1 MSATP
6 SAIAY
11 LFGLEQFGIKLG
23 LDNIRSVCE
32 ALEHPERDFPSLIV
46 AGTNGKGSVAAMLET
61 ALRSAGY
68 ATGRFTSPHLTRVE
82 ERFVID
88 GHPVSEAA
96 LEYEADRLRTTVR
109 QLQDTGRLGSPPTFF
124 EATTAIALSLF
135 RHARVQVAILEVGMG
150 GRFDATN
157 VVTPVAAGITSID
170 LDHQQ
175 YLGPT
180 LERIAFEKAGVIK
193 PGMVVVVG
201 ETKPPVRRVLQDA
214 CRERDAEF
222 VASMDAT
229 TTHVTMRNGW
239 TVLELTTPIRHYGPV
254 LMALRGRHQ
263 VRNATVAVRL
273 LEKLH
278 KCELPVP
285 EAAIVEALAGT
296 RWPGRLDLVRV
307 DQRRSLL
314 MDAAH
319 NVAAA
324 TALAE
329 YLREAHPAGVHLV
342 FAALRDKD
350 VRGMVEALRDIV
362 THVTCV
368 PLKTHRAHDSNE
380 LAAIVRGVDPAL
392 PVRVAESPRA
402 GVDIAWQQGALACAA
417 GSVFLVGELIE
428 ELRRDDPTRALAG
441 LPG

>member
-1 MSATP
+1 MSAIP
-6 SAIAY
+6 SSIAY
-11 LFGLEQFGIKLG
+11 LFDLEQFGIKLG
-23 LDNIRSVCE
+23 LDNIRTLCE
-32 ALEHPERDFPSLIV
+32 ALEHPERDFASVIV

-68 ATGRFTSPHLTRVE
+68 LTGRFTSPHLTRVE

-88 GHPVSEAA
+88 GHPVAETA
-96 LEYEADRLRTTVR
+96 LVYEADRLRTTVR
-109 QLQDTGRLGSPPTFF
+109 QLQDTGRLGPPPTFF

-135 RHARVQVAILEVGMG
+135 QHARVRVAVLEVGMG

-170 LDHQQ
+170 FDHQQ
-175 YLGPT
+175 FLGST

-201 ETKPPVRRVLQDA
+201 ETKPKALRVLQDA
-214 CRERDAEF
+214 CRERDAAF
-222 VASMDAT
+222 VASTDAT

-239 TVLELTTPIRHYGPV
+239 TELELTTPVRHYEPV

-273 LEKLH
+273 LEELH
-278 KCELPVP
+278 RCGMPVP
-285 EAAIVEALAGT
+285 AAAIVEGLAGT

-307 DQRRSLL
+307 DERRSLL

-329 YLREAHPAGVHLV
+329 YLREAHPAGVRLV

-350 VRGMVEALRDIV
+350 ARGMVEALRDAV

-368 PLKTHRAHDSNE
+368 PLKTHRAHDPNE
-380 LAAIVRGVDPAL
+380 LAEIVRGVDPAL
-392 PVRVAESPRA
+392 PVSVAESPRA
-402 GVDIAWQQGALACAA
+402 GVDVTWQQGALACAA
-417 GSVFLVGELIE
+417 GSVYLVGELID

>member
-6 SAIAY
+6 SSIAY

-23 LDNIRSVCE
+23 LDNIRTLCE
-32 ALEHPERDFPSLIV
+32 ALEHPERDFASVIV
-46 AGTNGKGSVAAMLET
+46 TGTNGKGSVAAMLET

-68 ATGRFTSPHLTRVE
+68 TTGRFTSPHLTRVE

-96 LEYEADRLRTTVR
+96 LVYEADRLRTTVR
-109 QLQDTGRLGSPPTFF
+109 QLQDTGRLGPPPTFF

-135 RHARVQVAILEVGMG
+135 QHARVQVAVLEVGMG

-157 VVTPVAAGITSID
+157 VVTPIAAGITSID
-170 LDHQQ
+170 FDHQQ
-175 YLGPT
+175 FLGST
-180 LERIAFEKAGVIK
+180 LESIAFEKAGVIK
-193 PGMVVVVG
+193 PGILVVVG
-201 ETKPPVRRVLQDA
+201 ETKPPALRVLQDA
-214 CRERDAEF
+214 CRERDATF

-229 TTHVTMRNGW
+229 TTHVTMRNGR
-239 TVLELTTPIRHYGPV
+239 TELELTTLVRHYGPV

-273 LEKLH
+273 LEELH
-278 KCELPVP
+278 KCGMPVP
-285 EAAIVEALAGT
+285 ASAIVEGLAGT

-307 DQRRSLL
+307 DARRSLL
-314 MDAAH
+314 LDAAH

-329 YLREAHPAGVHLV
+329 YLREAHPAGARLV
-342 FAALRDKD
+342 FAVLRDKD
-350 VRGMVEALRDIV
+350 ARGMVEALRNTV
-362 THVTCV
+362 KHVTCV
-368 PLKTHRAHDSNE
+368 PLKTHRAHDPNE

-392 PVRVAESPRA
+392 PVSVAESPRA
-402 GVDIAWQQGALACAA
+402 GVDVAWQQGALACAA
-417 GSVFLVGELIE
+417 GSVYLVGELID
-428 ELRRDDPTRALAG
+428 ELRRDDPTRALAR